1 MNTLKHTIMAATLF
15 LTTTAAAFAADA
27 IRGGAT
33 AETPDGRVRCSIEVL
48 RSEEL
53 PGAPIYQNRIRATLR
68 VNAPSRVPFETTVV
82 RLIPWQVPPPR
93 QGQRLTM
100 LCDPES
106 LSFSIF
112 F

>member
-1 MNTLKHTIMAATLF
+1 MSTLKHTITVATLF
-15 LTTTAAAFAADA
+15 LGMTVTALGTDP
-27 IRGGAT
+27 IRGGAI
-33 AETPDGRVRCSIEVL
+33 AETRDGRVRCSIQVL

-53 PGAPIYQNRIRATLR
+53 PGAPIYQNRVKATLL
-68 VNAPSRVPFETTVV
+68 VNAPGHVPFETTVV

-106 LSFSIF
+106 LSFPIF